1 VVLKARPALDRFT
14 VTSQTLASF
23 TTVRRLTRNLDGVED
38 TTAYGSPC
46 LKVGGRIL
54 ACIAINKA
62 AEPNTLMVRLSSFE
76 QRDELIAEQPDVYYL
91 KPHYEPYPCVL
102 VRLGRVD
109 ADALRDL
116 LLGAWRD
123 AKARPKAPTAR
134 PGARKRASA

>member
-1 VVLKARPALDRFT
+1 
-14 VTSQTLASF
+14 LASF

-123 AKARPKAPTAR
+123 AKARPKARTK
-134 PGARKRASA
+134 KRVSA